1 MGPASL
7 PQPISTFV
15 GRADA
20 RARLGALLADQV
32 VVLVYGVAGIGKT
45 ELCYR
50 VAADLRAAGP
60 LAGVPTRLWRAT
72 AGATLDDAVAGL
84 RALDRRDHAVG
95 DDHALDLLV
104 AELEARPTLVL
115 IDDAHVAAPAAIGRL
130 LAVLARHV
138 TRSRVLVT
146 SRVDLALPGDAP
158 PPAILRVEPLAAGE
172 IAELGARVG
181 ALRGGA
187 APDAAA
193 LFRRSAGSPFRALRA
208 IAAPLGEGGDDAGDP
223 DDALTAELA
232 ALSTA
237 ARHALLVAALGAGR
251 LHPDE
256 LGLDRAATIE
266 LTRHFLLDV
275 ERGTAIVHDLIRDAL
290 LASTPA
296 AAQRR
301 AHHDVATALLARDDA
316 HRTPLDG
323 VAAIHALLAAAAPAA
338 AWDAYRRHVEVLVAA
353 GVAHLLLDALRALR
367 TALPAARLEIDLA

>member
-172 IAELGARVG
+172 IAELGAGSARC
-181 ALRGGA
+181 AAAPRPTPPRCSGA
-187 APDAAA
+187 APA
-193 LFRRSAGSPFRALRA
+193 RRSARC
-208 IAAPLGEGGDDAGDP
+208 
-223 DDALTAELA
+223 
-232 ALSTA
+232 
-237 ARHALLVAALGAGR
+237 ARSRRRWARVA
-251 LHPDE
+251 
-256 LGLDRAATIE
+256 T
-266 LTRHFLLDV
+266 
-275 ERGTAIVHDLIRDAL
+275 
-290 LASTPA
+290 TPA
-296 AAQRR
+296 
-301 AHHDVATALLARDDA
+301 
-316 HRTPLDG
+316 TPTT
-323 VAAIHALLAAAAPAA
+323 
-338 AWDAYRRHVEVLVAA
+338 R
-353 GVAHLLLDALRALR
+353 
-367 TALPAARLEIDLA
+367 